1 MTHPYDLG
9 PQADPHPTDY
19 KPRELRDRDED
30 TMTPKSHDVIAA
42 QELLDFMRFR
52 GYGAQSIVV
61 GTVQI
66 VGLTDLYP
74 RKPIAPSKPTDADLY
89 DEPGMGR

>member
-19 KPRELRDRDED
+19 KPRRLTHRLDDGETR
-30 TMTPKSHDVIAA
+30 THDVTAA

-61 GTVQI
+61 GSVQI
-66 VGLTDLYP
+66 VGLADLYP
-74 RKPIAPSKPTDADLY
+74 RKPIEPSRPTDADLF
-89 DEPGMGR
+89 DEPGMSR